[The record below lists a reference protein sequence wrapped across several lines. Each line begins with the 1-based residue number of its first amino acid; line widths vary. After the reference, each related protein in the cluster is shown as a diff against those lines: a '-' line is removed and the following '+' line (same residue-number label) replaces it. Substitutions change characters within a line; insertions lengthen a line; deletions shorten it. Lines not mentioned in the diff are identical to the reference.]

1 MKNVFKK
8 VGALSWVLLFGGLIS
23 AFTPVIED
31 IRKAKEE
38 EDDKDKKE
46 EIIVK

>member
-1 MKNVFKK
+1 MNNVFKK

-23 AFTPVIED
+23 AFMPVIED
-31 IRKAKEE
+31 IRNAKKE
-38 EDDKDKKE
+38 EDDEDEKE